1 MGRGTWYTFG
11 VRFCMLLLIA
21 GCSDYDVTRS
31 QVSDTFTQADASGGV
46 DILWVMDNSGTMYE
60 EQASLD
66 EHAEAFVTILATYS
80 VDFHLGV
87 IDTDMTDDAP
97 GTLLGGALSADA
109 GDLLD
114 GFRGAIEEAGVD
126 GSRDERGFDAAIAG
140 ADPAGANTDFARAD
154 AALEVIFYADEDD
167 HSTASVDETIGLLQ
181 SNRAGESVTINTVVG
196 DLPSGCFSQ
205 AAAADPG
212 VRYIDAQTATE
223 GMAASI
229 CTADLDALL
238 SRLAL
243 HALGLEDTFKLSAI
257 PLVKTM
263 TVQVDGAAVW
273 PRERN
278 GWHYDPAA
286 NTVVFDGFAVP
297 PPGAGIEIRYF
308 DWVNGAVSDT
318 GTGG

>member
-11 VRFCMLLLIA
+11 VRFCILLLIA

-31 QVSDTFTQADASGGV
+31 QVSDTFTQAPADGGV
-46 DILWVMDNSGTMYE
+46 DILWVLDNSGTMYE
-60 EQASLD
+60 EQAALG
-66 EHAEAFVTILATYS
+66 EHAESFVAVLATYS

-87 IDTDMTDDAP
+87 VDTDMTDDAP
-97 GTLLGGALSADA
+97 GTLLGETLSADE
-109 GDLLD
+109 GDLLA
-114 GFRGAIEEAGVD
+114 GFRMSIEAAGID

-154 AALEVIFYADEDD
+154 AALEVIVYADEDD
-167 HSTASVDETIGLLQ
+167 HSSVSVEETLGQLR
-181 SNRAGESVTINTVVG
+181 SNRADESVSINTIVG
-196 DLPSGCFSQ
+196 DLPAGCFSQ
-205 AAAADPG
+205 SAAADAG
-212 VRYIDAQTATE
+212 IRYVDAQEASE

-229 CTADLDALL
+229 CTTDLGAVL

-257 PLVKTM
+257 PLVTTM
-263 TVQVDGAAVW
+263 TVEVDGAAVW

-278 GWHYDPAA
+278 GWRYDPGS
-286 NTVVFDGFAVP
+286 NTVIFDGYAVP

-308 DWVNGAVSDT
+308 DWVNGAGGDT
-318 GTGG
+318 AADD